1 MIEWQSSS
9 QVPQNR
15 FDFQS
20 VEPNVV
26 MRVPV
31 FPTGNYKISFPIGF
45 EKKTFERQAF
55 WLAYIW
61 QSEVSWTG
69 GLVRF

>member
-15 FDFQS
+15 FDYQF

-26 MRVPV
+26 IQAPV
-31 FPTGNYKISFPIGF
+31 FPAGDKISFPIGF
-45 EKKTFERQAF
+45 EKKTF
-55 WLAYIW
+55 
-61 QSEVSWTG
+61 
-69 GLVRF
+69 